1 MLQSGGSSSGS
12 IMDTFQQCGSRQ
24 FVTSCKI
31 QVSVYHVMCYAAAA
45 SVYRVTHYTTV
56 FV

>member
-12 IMDTFQQCGSRQ
+12 IMDTFQQCRSTK

-45 SVYRVTHYTTV
+45 SVYCVTHYTIV
-56 FV
+56 LV